1 MKIIVASKEFNNQI
15 QIDLFDNPAV
25 VRWFTNC
32 KKLQED
38 CPIIGLLN
46 LSDTSIIAKHPI
58 GNEHDVYKELL
69 LSISRLKNL
78 LDEKS
83 LTEFVFPNIPTS
95 FNRSQHWCNDIH
107 NTFVD
112 VSIFLEKN
120 YSGYYYKSENWDSQV
135 FETVKAMNTL
145 IHDIEKWAYPT
156 DNSVYLKNFNHQYL
170 QTRFDSSHHGLGLW
184 FEISQEEQELYHSTL
199 KNNTFYDVVFSNE
212 ILGKN
217 FYQSFIDEESP
228 NSPAVSGIDKTWG
241 NLDIKLDSQ
250 RTEIFKDDRFKKWAE
265 TQCTDIEIAPLEF
278 PIGSINSNS
287 NLDYFVKRKTTEVV
301 FHFVD

>member
-1 MKIIVASKEFNNQI
+1 MKIIVASNESTDRI
-15 QIDLFDNPAV
+15 QLDLLDNPV
-25 VRWFTNC
+25 VIRWFNNC

-38 CPIIGLLN
+38 HPIIGTLD

-78 LDEKS
+78 LNEKS
-83 LTEFVFPNIPTS
+83 LTEFIFPDIPSS
-95 FNRSQHWCNDIH
+95 FNRSQLWCNHIH
-107 NTFVD
+107 NVFVD

-135 FETVKAMNTL
+135 FETAKKMNIL
-145 IHDIEKWAYPT
+145 IHNIEKWAHST
-156 DNSVYLKNFNHQYL
+156 DNSVYLKNYNHQHL

-184 FEISQEEQELYHSTL
+184 FEISQEEQKLYHSTL

-212 ILGKN
+212 ILGKT
-217 FYQSFIDEESP
+217 FYRSFFDDEPP

-250 RTEIFKDDRFKKWAE
+250 RTKIFKDERFKNWAK
-265 TQCTDIEIAPLEF
+265 TQCTDIETAPLEF
-278 PIGSINSNS
+278 PIGSINTAS